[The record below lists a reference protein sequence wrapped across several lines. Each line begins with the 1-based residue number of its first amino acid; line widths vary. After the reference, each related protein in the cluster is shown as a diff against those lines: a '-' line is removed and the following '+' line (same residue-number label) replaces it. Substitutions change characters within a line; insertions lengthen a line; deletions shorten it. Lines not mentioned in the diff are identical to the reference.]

1 MKSSANIASRRQQ
14 PMKQRKIMNDPV
26 DFLTGALK
34 IIRTPMR
41 TKFLFDKIYEDLK
54 HHMKQNGISI
64 AVMTART
71 IWVPDNYTVTG
82 TYPTIVD
89 VS

>member
-1 MKSSANIASRRQQ
+1 MKSSANIATRRQQ

-34 IIRTPMR
+34 IIGTPMR

-54 HHMKQNGISI
+54 HHMKQNGIGI

-71 IWVPDNYTVTG
+71 IWVPDNYAVTG
-82 TYPTIVD
+82 ADPSIVN